1 MSAPSN
7 IIQAKNAETNRK
19 AILTRIHRIIDEY
32 EDGKGATACMD
43 QIKQIT
49 GRKA

>member
-1 MSAPSN
+1 MTVPSS
-7 IIQAKNAETNRK
+7 ITAAKNAETNRK
-19 AILTRIHRIIDEY
+19 AILTRIHRIIDDY

>member
-1 MSAPSN
+1 MNLPTN
-7 IIQAKNAETNRK
+7 ISDAKNAETNRK
-19 AILTRIHRIIDEY
+19 AILTRIHRVIDEY

-43 QIKQIT
+43 KIKILT

>member
-1 MSAPSN
+1 MQPAR
-7 IIQAKNAETNRK
+7 IIQAKNAENNRK
-19 AILTRIHRIIDEY
+19 SILTRIHRVIDDY

-49 GRKA
+49 GRKS

>member
-1 MSAPSN
+1 MTIPSN
-7 IIQAKNAETNRK
+7 ISVAKNAETNRK

-32 EDGKGATACMD
+32 EDGKGATYCMD

-49 GRKA
+49 GRKS